1 MLTMGKTV
9 AKPAYSVVL
18 FNSMSGALRAEKLL
32 KNDSVPIKLI
42 PVPRKL
48 SSDCGICV
56 RIERADAERVEQRL
70 KEAKVEIQGIHP
82 I

>member
-1 MLTMGKTV
+1 MLSTGKTV
-9 AKPAYSVVL
+9 AKPTYSVVL
-18 FNSMSGALRAEKLL
+18 FNSMSGALRAEKVL
-32 KNDSVPIKLI
+32 KSEDVPIKLI

-56 RIERADAERVEQRL
+56 RIERADSERVEQRL
-70 KEAKVEIQGIHP
+70 KEAKVEIQGIHQ

>member
-1 MLTMGKTV
+1 MKTV
-9 AKPAYSVVL
+9 AKAAYSVIL
-18 FNSMSGALRAEKLL
+18 FNSMSGALRAEKVL
-32 KNDSVPIKLI
+32 KGEKVPIKLI

-48 SSDCGICV
+48 SSDCGVCV
-56 RIERADAERVEQRL
+56 RIERTDADRVEQRL